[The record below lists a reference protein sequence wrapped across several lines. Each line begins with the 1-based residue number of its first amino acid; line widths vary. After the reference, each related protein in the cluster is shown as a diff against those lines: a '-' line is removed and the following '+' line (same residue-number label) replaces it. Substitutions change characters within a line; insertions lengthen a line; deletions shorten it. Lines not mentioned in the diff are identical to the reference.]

1 MWDREEIRPRYGQV
15 RPVLFVGESQLSM
28 ASLAVQTSHVN
39 FQSGHHFIQS
49 GTPPNRASKFFPSTS
64 MPVSV
69 LNLRRTERDG
79 EFGILVRG
87 ANPECRGGFIVHIAI
102 RVWAVALCHGAVSSE

>member
-1 MWDREEIRPRYGQV
+1 
-15 RPVLFVGESQLSM
+15 
-28 ASLAVQTSHVN
+28 
-39 FQSGHHFIQS
+39 
-49 GTPPNRASKFFPSTS
+49 